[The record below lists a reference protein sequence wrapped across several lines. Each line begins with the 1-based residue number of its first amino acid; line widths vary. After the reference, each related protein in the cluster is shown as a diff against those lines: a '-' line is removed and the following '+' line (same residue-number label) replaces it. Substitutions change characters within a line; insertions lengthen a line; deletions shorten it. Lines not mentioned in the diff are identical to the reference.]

1 MRGREGLRL
10 MDIEQRVD
18 QLKREN
24 ILLTFLSFSILF
36 LNLEKK
42 SKWFKLPF
50 IVVDI
55 LLIVN
60 TIMEMVQE
68 INNK

>member
-1 MRGREGLRL
+1 

>member
-1 MRGREGLRL
+1 MRRREGLRL